1 MKILFVLNGEYNKKL
16 ESFLNDYDIIVAVD
30 GGLNHL
36 KNFTPHYVIGDFDS
50 IDKKLLENIN
60 SNIIFKDNQDESDF
74 LFALKYITKKYNNI
88 KNIDVICATGN
99 RIDHTICSIF
109 TLINFDVNIKIIGIN
124 ENIYILKNNTINL
137 KTKMNTTISVIP
149 LTDVKNIKSSGLKW
163 EYNNNNLKLGFV
175 NGISNLS
182 KKENVL
188 ISVEN
193 GIVLI
198 VENTKL
204 NIS

>member
-1 MKILFVLNGEYNKKL
+1 MKILFILNGGYNNKL
-16 ESFLNDYDIIVAVD
+16 KNFLNDYNIVVAVD

-36 KNFTPHYVIGDFDS
+36 KNFVPHYVIGDFDS
-50 IDKKLLENIN
+50 VDKKILENIN

-74 LFALKYITKKYNNI
+74 LFALKYITKKYSNI
-88 KNIDVICATGN
+88 ENIDVICATGD
-99 RIDHTICSIF
+99 RIDHIICSIF

-124 ENIYILKNNTINL
+124 ENIYVLKNNTINL
-137 KTKMNTTISVIP
+137 KTKINTTISIIP
-149 LTDVKNIKSSGLKW
+149 LTDIRNIKSSGLKW
-163 EYNNNNLKLGFV
+163 EYNNDDLSLGFV

-182 KKENVL
+182 IKEDVL
-188 ISVEN
+188 VSVES

-204 NIS
+204 NIY

>member
-1 MKILFVLNGEYNKKL
+1 MKVLFILNGEYNKKL
-16 ESFLNDYDIIVAVD
+16 ESFLNDYNIVVAVD

-36 KNFTPHYVIGDFDS
+36 KNFTPHYIIGDFDS

-60 SNIIFKDNQDESDF
+60 SNVIFKNNQDESDF
-74 LFALKYITKKYNNI
+74 LFALKYITKKYSNI
-88 KNIDVICATGN
+88 ENIDVICATGD

-124 ENIYILKNNTINL
+124 ENIYVLKNNTINL
-137 KTKMNTTISVIP
+137 KTKINTTISIIP
-149 LTDVKNIKSSGLKW
+149 LTDIRNIKSSGLKW
-163 EYNNNNLKLGFV
+163 EYNNNDLNLGFV

-182 KKENVL
+182 TKENVL
-188 ISVEN
+188 ISVES
-193 GIVLI
+193 GIILI

>member
-1 MKILFVLNGEYNKKL
+1 MKVLFILNGEYNKKL
-16 ESFLNDYDIIVAVD
+16 ESFLNNYDIVVAVD

-60 SNIIFKDNQDESDF
+60 SNVIFKNNQDESDF
-74 LFALKYITKKYNNI
+74 LFALKYITKKYSNI
-88 KNIDVICATGN
+88 ENIDVICATGD

-124 ENIYILKNNTINL
+124 ENIYVLKNNTINL
-137 KTKMNTTISVIP
+137 KTKINTTVSIIP
-149 LTDVKNIKSSGLKW
+149 LTDIKNIKSSGLKW
-163 EYNNNNLKLGFV
+163 EYNNNNLSLGFV

-182 KKENVL
+182 TKENVL
-188 ISVEN
+188 ISVES
-193 GIVLI
+193 GIILI
-198 VENTKL
+198 VENIL
-204 NIS
+204 